1 MYMEIPKRYVLSSG
15 VAKDFV
21 LKIHKNIYWQKQAGR
36 VWNNYLVAKLKKIG
50 FMQSRINPCIFTR
63 GQTLYALY
71 TDDSILASPS
81 EKEIDKIMEDMRVI
95 GLDITDKGDVSDF
108 LGVKIEKKIGPN
120 GQPTIHLTQ
129 PHLID
134 SILKELQ
141 LDHETTSSKPT
152 PMSCSR
158 ILFRHSSSKPF
169 DRHFHYRIVIGRL
182 EYLLACS
189 RPELAYSVHQC
200 ARCLSDPKVEHGKA
214 VLWIGKYLLATRDK
228 GIIMTPNDSESFK
241 VSVDAN
247 FCGNWDQSEA
257 VEDANTARSRH
268 GFLISYA
275 GCPLMWKSKM
285 QPEIALSST
294 ESEVICLS
302 EVLRSVIPLMDLVKE
317 LKGQGFPITELIPK
331 IFCKVY
337 EDNSGAL
344 EIATVFKLRP
354 RTKHINTRFYHFRQY
369 QERGEIEILPIN
381 TTMQVSNILTKP
393 LELTSFV
400 RPAQIECVEE
410 TI

>member
-71 TDDSILASPS
+71 TDNSILASPS